1 MRNRTWAL
9 LTLLGLVLF
18 GSQYFPISCTDQL
31 RLSTTSSL
39 SGPSALLI
47 LLKTTGQL
55 CPKIQ
60 VGLFR
65 FYFLKLSSNYQKGF
79 SSLFSNCWTVPTTSN
94 FPSPGTENSYTQ
106 IKCLNHKQRSHFPNR
121 HVYPD
126 WGCRDLSLT
135 CTMKVTPPI
144 NAKTS
149 QGSRSRNM
157 LFYRGFASKIQKSLC
172 EGYIYGSESMS

>member
-39 SGPSALLI
+39 SGPSSLLI

-65 FYFLKLSSNYQKGF
+65 FYFLNLSSNYQKGF
-79 SSLFSNCWTVPTTSN
+79 SSLFSNCWKVPTTSN

-106 IKCLNHKQRSHFPNR
+106 IKCLNQKQRSHFSQSPCLSGLRLLWPFINMYNEG
-121 HVYPD
+121 HSSNK
-126 WGCRDLSLT
+126 CQDLT
-135 CTMKVTPPI
+135 GK
-144 NAKTS
+144 
-149 QGSRSRNM
+149 
-157 LFYRGFASKIQKSLC
+157 QKQKCAFL
-172 EGYIYGSESMS
+172 